1 MKDTDEYTVLEITCP
16 DCASEYELA
25 YDEDETEEPV
35 YCPFCGTDLPDSVV
49 EEGTT
54 ENEDDFSDYIEDE
67 DDNEDDQ

>member
-1 MKDTDEYTVLEITCP
+1 MRDTEGTVLEITCP

-49 EEGTT
+49 EESTT

-67 DDNEDDQ
+67 EDDEDDQ